1 MSKETPHRMHWWF
14 FVDKLV
20 PWIFAGALLAILL
33 AMSGMVSDRFA
44 LPANLYSRIQIS
56 TVALIAIGAVSS
68 VLISAVQWSCT
79 RLTIEED
86 QLVYAKGVLNRTVAK
101 IPIQEIASIDLHQTL
116 FQRIM
121 GTGDLLVDM
130 RGASLLRMKLLDDPE
145 AIQNAVL
152 SLRRKP
158 TTSQ

>member
-1 MSKETPHRMHWWF
+1 MSEDTSHRMHWWF

-20 PWIFAGALLAILL
+20 PWMFAGALLAILL
-33 AMSGMVSDRFA
+33 VMSGMVSDRFA

-56 TVALIAIGAVSS
+56 TVALIGIGAVSS
-68 VLISAVQWSCT
+68 VLISAIQWSCT
-79 RLTIEED
+79 RLTIDGD

-116 FQRIM
+116 FQRVM
-121 GTGDLLVDM
+121 GTGDLVVDM

-145 AIQNAVL
+145 GIQNSVL

-158 TTSQ
+158 TISQ